1 MKRHR
6 ITLYPLEKELWVN
19 NDTPLIDVL
28 HQYGIEFPCGGKGT
42 CGKCKVN
49 VLEGN
54 IDVTD
59 FHQQKLQQLNLT
71 GEWRLACLS
80 KCTSNL
86 IIEIDQFNQ
95 IILADESEFNFCSQ
109 DGYGVAVDLGT
120 TTLVAQ
126 LISLS
131 TAKVIAVETMLNPQV
146 RFGSDVISR
155 IQHGID
161 GHLAEMSEM
170 IRMAIGSMVA
180 KMLKRQPVEIKRMI
194 IVGNTT
200 MQFIFCGDNITS
212 LSAYPFQVETNNK
225 PKKFNASEL
234 GWPFHVEEFV
244 YYYPLIG
251 SFVGSDILAG
261 IAATE
266 LHKKEKY
273 TALIDLGTNA
283 EIVVGNRD
291 RIVCASTAAGPAFEG
306 TNISMGMQA
315 ITGAISSVKLEDNQ
329 IKVNVIGNAKAKGIC
344 GSGLI
349 DVVAIFRQINLIGNF
364 GEILSG
370 DESISLTKTV
380 LITQKDIY
388 EFILAKAA
396 IAAGLTILSES
407 LSISLSDI
415 YEIYLA
421 GGFGNYINIDH
432 LISTGMIDS
441 DQEKIHKMG
450 NTALIGAKMF
460 LFLGMDLVND
470 ILSKTNHVQ
479 LETIPAFQDIY
490 VEKMTF

>member
-1 MKRHR
+1 
-6 ITLYPLEKELWVN
+6 
-19 NDTPLIDVL
+19 
-28 HQYGIEFPCGGKGT
+28 
-42 CGKCKVN
+42 

-80 KCTSNL
+80 KSICNL
-86 IIEIDQFNQ
+86 TLEIDQFNQ
-95 IILADESEFNFCSQ
+95 IILADESEFDFCPQ
-109 DGYGVAVDLGT
+109 DGYGIAVDLGT

-131 TAKVIAVETMLNPQV
+131 TAKVIVVETMLNPQI

-161 GHLAEMSEM
+161 GHLAEMSEI
-170 IRMAIGSMVA
+170 IRMAIGNMVE
-180 KMLKRQPVEIKRMI
+180 KMLKRQPVEIKRMV

-200 MQFIFCGDNITS
+200 MQFIFCGDNIAT
-212 LSAYPFQVETNNK
+212 LSSYPFQVETNNK
-225 PKKFNASEL
+225 PKKFNASKL
-234 GWPFHVEEFV
+234 GWPFHVEESV
-244 YYYPLIG
+244 YFYPLIG

-261 IAATE
+261 IAATG

-283 EIVVGNRD
+283 EIVVGNHD
-291 RIVCASTAAGPAFEG
+291 RIVCASTAGPAFEG
-306 TNISMGMQA
+306 TNISMGMRA
-315 ITGAISSVKLEDNQ
+315 VTGAISSVKLEDNH
-329 IKVNVIGNAKAKGIC
+329 IKIHVIGNTKAKGIC

-349 DVVAIFRQINLIGNF
+349 DAVAIFRQMHLIGDF
-364 GEILSG
+364 GEILSE

-380 LITQKDIY
+380 SITQKDIY
-388 EFILAKAA
+388 EFLLAKAA
-396 IAAGLTILSES
+396 ISAGLTILSES

-415 YEIYLA
+415 DEIYLA
-421 GGFGNYINIDH
+421 GGFGNYITIDH
-432 LISTGMIDS
+432 LISTSMIDS

-450 NTALIGAKMF
+450 NTALIGSKMF
-460 LFLGMDLVND
+460 LFSGEDLAYD

-479 LETIPAFQDIY
+479 LETNPLFQNIY
-490 VEKMTF
+490 VEEMML